1 MFSHWGAILKKEVNI
16 NITTHFRGNKSAARW
31 HELLSLILIDF
42 ASTEKVK
49 Y

>member
-1 MFSHWGAILKKEVNI
+1 MFSHWGAILKKEVNRI
-16 NITTHFRGNKSAARW
+16 ITILFWGNKSAARW
-31 HELLSLILIDF
+31 HETLRLMLIDF

>member
-16 NITTHFRGNKSAARW
+16 NITILFWGNKSAARW
-31 HELLSLILIDF
+31 YESLRLTLIGF